1 MMRQQFLWLAV
12 FGAGALL
19 PHLMVSQ
26 IAVAEEAKPGQNPAG
41 QNPAERFNR
50 LDSNKDGKLTLDEL
64 PDEARDR
71 LRPVF
76 ERLVKTELNQED
88 FTKAAERAGGREGGP
103 PNGQGPAGGR
113 PGGGPGQGGGPN
125 GQGGGAGGP
134 PPDPA
139 EMFSRL
145 DANKDG
151 KLTVD
156 ELPEQAKERLSP
168 LFQRLGKTELT
179 REDFMKAAE
188 QRGNRPGGPNGGPG
202 GPPNGGPGGP
212 GQNPGENFNRL
223 DANKDGKLTFD
234 ELPDQLKDRLRPL
247 FQGLGKNEITREEF
261 IRAAERA
268 GGRPGGPP
276 NGGPP
281 NGGPPNGGPNGGF
294 GGRPNG
300 GPGGPP
306 NENGGPPNGGAGNGG
321 QGGQSSSA
329 AFNRLDVNKDGK
341 VTLSEVPANLRPAV
355 QRMLQKAG
363 KGRDDALTEEDFSK
377 ASPQSR
383 PGGEKKSKK
392 SKS

>member
-1 MMRQQFLWLAV
+1 MSKLQFLRLVV
-12 FGAGALL
+12 FGAVASV
-19 PHLMVSQ
+19 PHWMSSPV
-26 IAVAEEAKPGQNPAG
+26 VADDAKPGERPAGQNPAN

-50 LDSNKDGKLTLDEL
+50 LDANKDGKLTLDEL

-76 ERLVKTELNQED
+76 ERLGKTELNQDD
-88 FTKAAERAGGREGGP
+88 FTKAAERAGNREGGP
-103 PNGQGPAGGR
+103 PNGQGAAGGRPGGGAGGPPNGR

-125 GQGGGAGGP
+125 GQP
-134 PPDPA
+134 PNPG
-139 EMFSRL
+139 EMFNRL

-188 QRGNRPGGPNGGPG
+188 QRGNRPGGPNGGP
-202 GPPNGGPGGP
+202 PNGGP

-223 DANKDGKLTFD
+223 DMNKDGKLSLN
-234 ELPDQLKDRLRPL
+234 ELPEQLKERMRPL
-247 FQGLGKNEITREEF
+247 FQGLGKTEITREEF
-261 IRAAERA
+261 MRAAERA

-276 NGGPP
+276 NGGA
-281 NGGPPNGGPNGGF
+281 PNGGF

-306 NENGGPPNGGAGNGG
+306 NENGGPGGGGPGNGGA
-321 QGGQSSSA
+321 GGQSSSA

-341 VTLSEVPANLRPAV
+341 VTLDEVPANVRPAV

-363 KGRDDALTEEDFSK
+363 KGQDGELTEEDFNKS
-377 ASPQSR
+377 SPQGR
-383 PGGEKKSKK
+383 PSGEKKVKK